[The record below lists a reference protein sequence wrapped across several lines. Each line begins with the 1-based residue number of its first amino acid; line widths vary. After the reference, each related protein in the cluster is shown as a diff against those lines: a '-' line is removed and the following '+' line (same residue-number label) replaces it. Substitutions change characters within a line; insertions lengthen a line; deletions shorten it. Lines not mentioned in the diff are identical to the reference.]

1 VVTVRLPDGVQI
13 EPGDGP
19 TVVADATSPPDG
31 SDPAICSHAHG
42 DHLYTAVPKTL
53 CCSATTA
60 ALAAHRRKRVDE
72 ATPTGHPAIDLRPAG
87 HIAGSRAALIESR
100 SRRILYTGD
109 VSIRD
114 RWYLDGFDPV
124 PADVLIVESTYGRP
138 AYRFPDQSAV
148 EARVLEWLNGT
159 LDQVALCV
167 GYSLGKAQKLQRLV
181 AASDRNRC
189 IVPEVVAG
197 SNNVIER
204 TMDVSFDHV
213 TYRDGLAIAPGDAIV
228 LSRGSLRTDWAARL
242 RASTS
247 TVTAGF
253 SGWAVD
259 RSYRYRTG
267 DDETFVL
274 SDHCD
279 FDELVSLVHAVDPEQ
294 VYTLHGF
301 ADEFAMTLTSEYGYP
316 AQSLKRGQ
324 RSLDEF

>member
-1 VVTVRLPDGVQI
+1 MVTVRLTDGVHI
-13 EPGDGP
+13 DPGDCS

-31 SDPAICSHAHG
+31 PGPAVCSHAHA
-42 DHLYTAVPKTL
+42 DHLYSSVPETL
-53 CCSATTA
+53 CCSTTTA
-60 ALAAHRRKRVDE
+60 ALAAHRRSGVGR
-72 ATPTGHPAIDLRPAG
+72 ATPSEHPSVDLRPAG
-87 HIAGSRAALIESR
+87 HIAGSRAALIETR

-109 VSIRD
+109 VSTRD

-138 AYRFPDQSAV
+138 AYRFPDQSTV
-148 EARVLEWLNGT
+148 ESRILEWLNGT
-159 LDQVALCV
+159 RDRVAVCV

-181 AASDRNRC
+181 AASARDRC
-189 IVPEVVAG
+189 IVPKVVAG
-197 SNNVIER
+197 NNKVIER
-204 TMDVSFDHV
+204 TMDVSFDSV
-213 TYRDGLAIAPGDAIV
+213 TYRAGLSIGPGDAVV
-228 LSRGSLRTDWAARL
+228 LPRGSLRADWVAGL
-242 RASTS
+242 RESAP

-279 FDELVSLVHAVDPEQ
+279 FDELVALVRAVDPEQ
-294 VYTLHGF
+294 VYTCHGF
-301 ADEFAMTLTSEYGYP
+301 ADEFARMLTSEHGYP
-316 AQSLKRGQ
+316 ARSLKGGQ